1 MTSTV
6 LRSTNWAIERH
17 YNTVFDRY
25 RRNDSG
31 NSFKVRVVGQS
42 FNLIFLFS
50 KYYWIWPHQAVQAG
64 GWSRRRALALI
75 TASRHSFFI
84 PNRSNEVH
92 TNREVFGI
100 DTMTH
105 HMPHGKVS
113 LNRADATLTKQRFIV
128 SLNWTI
134 FHKSRL
140 AQWKRAGPIT
150 QRSVDRNHGLLT
162 IFFIA
167 RY

>member
-17 YNTVFDRY
+17 CNLVFDRY
-25 RRNDSG
+25 RRNASG
-31 NSFKVRVVGQS
+31 NSYKVRVVGQS

-50 KYYWIWPHQAVQAG
+50 KYYWIWPHEAVQAG
-64 GWSRRRALALI
+64 GWSRRHALVLI
-75 TASRHSFFI
+75 TASRRSFFI

-92 TNREVFGI
+92 TNRELFGT

-105 HMPHGKVS
+105 HMPKVS
-113 LNRADATLTKQRFIV
+113 LNRADATLSKQRFIV
-128 SLNWTI
+128 SLKWAILN
-134 FHKSRL
+134 KSRL